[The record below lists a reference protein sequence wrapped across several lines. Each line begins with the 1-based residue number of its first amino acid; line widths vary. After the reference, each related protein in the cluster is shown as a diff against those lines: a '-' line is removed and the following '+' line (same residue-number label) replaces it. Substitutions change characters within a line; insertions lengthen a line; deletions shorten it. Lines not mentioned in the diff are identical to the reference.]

1 MEKFD
6 NHVLSEETKRYLK
19 ALNLAEKKEKELNK
33 PVSYAGITPDRIK
46 LLCSHGGT
54 IESAIEDIDMLPEEM
69 GENIYAPYVLV
80 HLNTAL
86 ESIRE
91 KTPIDI
97 LDEVYHWCDSIDAIN
112 FYDDYRTEMKRCL
125 NDYAIAYPEKKSVI
139 DEVIKV
145 VDLERKEIREKS
157 TNMYLFAHSS
167 GFAIPRYNHFKVT
180 ANMMAADDLDVE

>member
-1 MEKFD
+1 MRKEI
-6 NHVLSEETKRYLK
+6 NLSEDLLKRLDEEYAK
-19 ALNLAEKKEKELNK
+19 MKEIEALEKELNK
-33 PVSYAGITPDRIK
+33 PVPYAGITPDRIK

-86 ESIRE
+86 EFIGE

-97 LDEVYHWCDSIDAIN
+97 LDEVYHWCDAVDAIN
-112 FYDDYRTEMKRCL
+112 FYDDYRTELKRCL
-125 NDYAIAYPEKKSVI
+125 NDYAITYPERKDII

-145 VDLERKEIREKS
+145 VDMERKEISKRS
-157 TNMYLFAHSS
+157 TNKYLFSHSLS
-167 GFAIPRYNHFKVT
+167 YAIPRYKHFKV
-180 ANMMAADDLDVE
+180 AADDLDADE